1 MVVARAVPC
10 LAEACAH
17 ALAVLAA
24 PPPATAAAAVAL
36 LPFVPV
42 RAHGG
47 VFVLDDVPESDCVVS
62 PVSAVAAAPAWGA
75 TTLAMF
81 LDTHSPADDYGDGGG
96 TEHNYVTRTGSSE
109 GLRESEGEGGVVFQ
123 FFDCR
128 FARDPAGT
136 APGAPL
142 VPCGFAA
149 VPLAA
154 LHGRGRG
161 GVPQRVALPVTTDA
175 RGRTDAVFGATL
187 LLEDAAAWLAQRFA
201 VHESGDDADAESDG
215 YGCTNSS
222 TSTTSSTSIACSST
236 CGGGGAEHASSP
248 EWLQSPARICRG
260 GRGRGTQS
268 ALQMPTQPRVPP
280 AALFPHESAEQLHP
294 ARFAAHAK
302 LLEQRPPPVAL
313 PPRTSQVPLPYSA
326 SAAPQATTEGQLP
339 PSPQSSPGP
348 QQLLQLQQQQQ
359 QVQQQAQQAQAQQVL
374 VRTGSGQGPFLSA
387 NETYLAQSLERAV
400 HERDVLAQQL
410 AACEAELAHVRA
422 LCGRSLAAYRRQA
435 QSLALLAHDS
445 ARVPALERRVAA
457 QATEIAALRLLV
469 LQMRDADADAAAAGP
484 PPQPPRAHATRSSPR
499 FHQP

>member
-1 MVVARAVPC
+1 
-10 LAEACAH
+10 
-17 ALAVLAA
+17 
-24 PPPATAAAAVAL
+24 
-36 LPFVPV
+36 
-42 RAHGG
+42 
-47 VFVLDDVPESDCVVS
+47 
-62 PVSAVAAAPAWGA
+62 
-75 TTLAMF
+75 MF
-81 LDTHSPADDYGDGGG
+81 LDTHSPADDDYYGNG
-96 TEHNYVTRTGSSE
+96 TGASHSE
-109 GLRESEGEGGVVFQ
+109 GNSASEGGVVFQ

-136 APGAPL
+136 APGPPL

-222 TSTTSSTSIACSST
+222 TSIACSST

-280 AALFPHESAEQLHP
+280 AALFPHASAEQLHA

-313 PPRTSQVPLPYSA
+313 PPRTSQAPLPYSA

-410 AACEAELAHVRA
+410 AACETELAHVRA

-469 LQMRDADADAAAAGP
+469 LQMRDADADADAAAAGP